1 MLKDVLF
8 DNYKLKQD
16 SIFDLGELYKSIFRW
31 FDVNGYSFYEKE
43 YNDID
48 EPGGKHLEIYWYTEK
63 KIDLYVKFVIEVSY
77 LVLNMQKIELEKGGV
92 KIKTNKG
99 SIEFRITA
107 YLMKDYDDKWSK
119 SAMQKKMRYVY
130 DRFIIKKR
138 IDKLEVELVKDVNSL
153 IDELKS
159 FLDIHKF

>member
-8 DNYKLKQD
+8 SNYKLKQD

-48 EPGGKHLEIYWYTEK
+48 EPSGKHLEIYWYTEK

-77 LVLNMQKIELEKGGV
+77 LVLGMQKIELEKGGV

-119 SAMQKKMRYVY
+119 SAMQKKMRYIY

-138 IDKLEVELVKDVNSL
+138 IDKLEVELVKDVNFL
-153 IDELKS
+153 VDELKA

>member
-8 DNYKLKQD
+8 SNYKLKQD

-48 EPGGKHLEIYWYTEK
+48 EPSGKHLEIYWYTEK

-77 LVLNMQKIELEKGGV
+77 LVLGMQKIELEKGGV

-138 IDKLEVELVKDVNSL
+138 IDKLESELVKDVNSL
-153 IDELKS
+153 IDELKA

>member
-8 DNYKLKQD
+8 SNYKLKQD

-48 EPGGKHLEIYWYTEK
+48 EPNGKHLEIYWYTEK

-77 LVLNMQKIELEKGGV
+77 LVLGMQKIELEKGGV

-138 IDKLEVELVKDVNSL
+138 IDKLESELVKDVNSL
-153 IDELKS
+153 IDELKA

>member
-8 DNYKLKQD
+8 SNYKLKQD

-31 FDVNGYSFYEKE
+31 FDINEYTFYEKE

-48 EPGGKHLEIYWYTEK
+48 EPKGKHLEIYWYTEK
-63 KIDLYVKFVIEVSY
+63 KIDAYVKFVIEVSY
-77 LVLNMQKIELEKGGV
+77 LVLGLQSIELEKGGV

-107 YLMKDYDDKWSK
+107 YLQKDYEDRWSK
-119 SAMQKKMRYVY
+119 TGAQTKMRYLY
-130 DRFIIKKR
+130 DRFIIRKR
-138 IDKLEVELVKDVNSL
+138 LNKLGDELIKDVNSL
-153 IDELKS
+153 IDELKA
-159 FLDIHKF
+159 FLDLHKF

>member
-48 EPGGKHLEIYWYTEK
+48 EPNGKHLEIYWYTEK

-77 LVLNMQKIELEKGGV
+77 LVLGMQKIELEKGGV

-119 SAMQKKMRYVY
+119 SAMQKKMRYIY

-138 IDKLEVELVKDVNSL
+138 IDKLEAELVKDVNSL
-153 IDELKS
+153 VDELKS
-159 FLDIHKF
+159 FLDIHRF

>member
-8 DNYKLKQD
+8 SNYKLKQD

-48 EPGGKHLEIYWYTEK
+48 EPNGKHLEIYWYTEK

-77 LVLNMQKIELEKGGV
+77 LVLGMQKIELEKGGV

-130 DRFIIKKR
+130 DIFIIKKR
-138 IDKLEVELVKDVNSL
+138 IDKLESELVKDVNSL
-153 IDELKS
+153 IDELKA

>member
-8 DNYKLKQD
+8 SNYKLKQD

-48 EPGGKHLEIYWYTEK
+48 EPNGKHLEIYWYTEK

-77 LVLNMQKIELEKGGV
+77 LVLGMQKIELEKGGV

-119 SAMQKKMRYVY
+119 SAMQKKMRYIY

-138 IDKLEVELVKDVNSL
+138 IDKLEVELVKDVNFL
-153 IDELKS
+153 VDELKA

>member
-8 DNYKLKQD
+8 SNYKLKHD

-31 FDVNGYSFYEKE
+31 FDANGYSFYEKE

-48 EPGGKHLEIYWYTEK
+48 EPNGKHLEIYWYTEK

-77 LVLNMQKIELEKGGV
+77 LVLGMQKIELEKGGV

-119 SAMQKKMRYVY
+119 SAMQKKMRYIY

-138 IDKLEVELVKDVNSL
+138 IDKLESELVKDVNSL
-153 IDELKS
+153 IDELKA

>member
-8 DNYKLKQD
+8 SNYKLKQD

-48 EPGGKHLEIYWYTEK
+48 EPNGKHLEIYWYTEK

-77 LVLNMQKIELEKGGV
+77 LVLGMQKIELEKGGV

-119 SAMQKKMRYVY
+119 SAMQKKMRYIY

-138 IDKLEVELVKDVNSL
+138 IDKLEAELVKDVNSL
-153 IDELKS
+153 VDELKS
-159 FLDIHKF
+159 FLDIHRF